1 VADLFQIRV
10 DGTIRR
16 GVHKFI
22 PVKVLQYRNGRALST
37 VLAVFKIME
46 GFAFVAILKFFW
58 KE

>member
-46 GFAFVAILKFFW
+46 GFAFVAILKFF
-58 KE
+58 